1 MVNVDG
7 LWQEGVELE
16 GGDTNSIESR
26 VTVDRSHN
34 VQPGLEMKLVTT
46 NYRTVKIDHN
56 NDEDEED
63 NEEKED
69 EEEGSDVGERIDFRL
84 IDDCVHKVQPR
95 LMMTWMGIY
104 V

>member
-34 VQPGLEMKLVTT
+34 VQPGLEMKLVST
-46 NYRTVKIDHN
+46 NYRRRVRTDD
-56 NDEDEED
+56 NDD
-63 NEEKED
+63 ND
-69 EEEGSDVGERIDFRL
+69 DNDDVGLSVREKRFWID
-84 IDDCVHKVQPR
+84 
-95 LMMTWMGIY
+95 
-104 V
+104 